1 MKGHSSKNGIAHSFR
16 EPKDSLHSLL
26 LVPHN
31 AVMFGGIIIPYTT
44 AGKHTGLKPAFGVL
58 SWGECCIGHV
68 LLRKTA
74 SWNQVSMP

>member
-44 AGKHTGLKPAFGVL
+44 AGKHTVVLNRHLGYSHGV
-58 SWGECCIGHV
+58 SAV
-68 LLRKTA
+68 LD
-74 SWNQVSMP
+74 MFY